1 MTLVLSKKQW
11 GSTEMHTTIAASV
24 KIEKPWD
31 LGLRGTGGQQLNC
44 NQNLSKWQKELVYV
58 VTANIYKK
66 RSEERGKK
74 TGLKLAAALL

>member
-44 NQNLSKWQKELVYV
+44 NQNLKNFHFQMIDFLLFSQEHV
-58 VTANIYKK
+58 VQGTVV
-66 RSEERGKK
+66 
-74 TGLKLAAALL
+74 